1 MNASTRSK
9 LRPSKTELANFRVMS
24 EQGYSPNAIGKLAAR
39 DPKTIRKYLRSEIYN
54 DPDLASLCEVIRA
67 KESEDLLLI
76 GAKSRARIHELIPN
90 EKNIIHLTAIM
101 DRSFQQRRLIEGK
114 STSNK
119 SFFGQVYVDAEKI
132 KPDYEAAPVML
143 DGTPKFKRT

>member
-1 MNASTRSK
+1 MNASKRSK

-76 GAKSRARIHELIPN
+76 AAKCRARLHELIPQ
-90 EKNIIHLTAIM
+90 ETKVIPVVAAM
-101 DRSFQQRRLIEGK
+101 DRSFQQVRLLEGK
-114 STSNK
+114 ATNK
-119 SFFGQVYVDAEKI
+119 EHFGTFYLKAEQL
-132 KPDYEAAPVML
+132 KPDYSDDPLTIDA
-143 DGTPKFKRT
+143 TPESKRT